1 MKDCTVVADGPFAGY
16 HRRCG
21 GLECRC
27 EPLPAADPWIKIE
40 PGCEMP
46 EPGLPVLLAA
56 AGHYI
61 VAWWAGNHWRDHMGR
76 LNGSPTHYAV
86 MRTPEAN
93 D

>member
-1 MKDCTVVADGPFAGY
+1 MNNNPDGVGV
-16 HRRCG
+16 R
-21 GLECRC
+21 L
-27 EPLPAADPWIKIE
+27 LPTDQVGAADPWIKIE

-61 VAWWAGNHWRDHMGR
+61 VAWWTGNHWRDHMGR